1 MMFISFVRMLIL
13 HSVYLPRSLGPRTNF
28 LAVRPSLPT
37 IKSEQDGSASPVNGT
52 IKVEGGVPL
61 DTDEAKKRPATP
73 SASQSEPTVV
83 TTATAD
89 QK

>member
-13 HSVYLPRSLGPRTNF
+13 HSVYVPRSLGHRTNF
-28 LAVRPSLPT
+28 LAIRPSLPA
-37 IKSEQDGSASPVNGT
+37 IKSEQGGSTSPANGT
-52 IKVEGGVPL
+52 TKVEGGVPL
-61 DTDEAKKRPATP
+61 DTDEAKKGPAKCKP
-73 SASQSEPTVV
+73 AAV